1 MKKRT
6 LLLVVPTLLTTLVG
20 TSCGGNNTSSS
31 STQVSSSNSSS
42 ASKPST
48 DSSTSSTTNS
58 NIKKEY
64 TYSEIE
70 SMSGSLDANLKLPI
84 AGGAMNAGL
93 NLNVPMSL
101 NYQVANEE
109 IDPNKVLQYVKFHFS
124 IDVGSRADLVLGV
137 SGSNSTTTTSTFYGL
152 ANSLVSIVGALTGS
166 GDGSL
171 VNFFDG
177 TPFAYGDFY
186 AEDEAPKIKSIDF
199 DYNADG
205 KLYISVM
212 GSSNAPVLSE
222 ESGQYEFD
230 QVHSLGT
237 TMIDIN
243 EIIAQVMMMLN
254 NFKDLGEVNFKTVLA
269 FLANINVA
277 LPEIEIDFGKLIK
290 VISSLCITM
299 GQGEVGIKLNDEGI
313 NNLNTL
319 LASLIP
325 EDYASFVTLP
335 KITDVIGSSS
345 FGTPNHYVLVDVRTQ
360 YEVNGFTYSDSLLK
374 FEFKDTIPASNVF
387 PSTTYEQDY
396 VDTLNALKVV
406 ENVVNA
412 SENISYKA
420 ESAVEQNKVITETET
435 ALENASTS
443 TKEKVGNVLNVL
455 GVDESGDNKVFTS
468 YVEGMGLLSTF
479 ESAIASYDADVSKW
493 TDENWDEIADQIE
506 EIMNFD
512 DSNIIKNSYLTVKL
526 TSVIDAYTEHVA
538 IKEAE
543 TQAQFLVTSEAISQ
557 ILDKYVDEVIDG
569 DMSKVAIDFVK
580 ELTSAIYIG
589 TDEVK
594 PLTYFDERTIDSMLG
609 FVFTEKDYAAYGASI
624 KYVYDSIVAA
634 QEKVKSASEVSDL
647 TEKDFVNPLQ
657 NVIMPLYLDGTYIGK
672 YFDETN
678 SFNNVLKARQKSL
691 YTLISD
697 FNYVTEEAI
706 TYLAGLKL
714 GESKNWVVE
723 TLNTYNVKPADVA
736 SSSDLTALN
745 ASLEKLTTLES
756 KLSYILTSTDSVI
769 SENTQVA
776 KAAISSYKNALTE
789 RIAALQ
795 A

>member
-6 LLLVVPTLLTTLVG
+6 LLLVVPTLLTAFVG

-31 STQVSSSNSSS
+31 SAPVSSSNSSS

-137 SGSNSTTTTSTFYGL
+137 SGSNSTTTSTFYGL

-290 VISSLCITM
+290 VISSLCVTM

-396 VDTLNALKVV
+396 VDTINALKVV

-697 FNYVTEEAI
+697 FNYDTKEAI

-723 TLNTYNVKPADVA
+723 TLNTYDVKPADVA

>member
-6 LLLVVPTLLTTLVG
+6 LLLVVPTLLTALVG

-84 AGGAMNAGL
+84 AGGAMNACL

-137 SGSNSTTTTSTFYGL
+137 SGSNSTTTSTFYGL

-290 VISSLCITM
+290 VISSLCVTM

-569 DMSKVAIDFVK
+569 DMSKVAINFVK

-624 KYVYDSIVAA
+624 KYVYDSIVVA

>member
-6 LLLVVPTLLTTLVG
+6 LLLVVPTLLTAFVG

-101 NYQVANEE
+101 NYQIANEE

-506 EIMNFD
+506 KIMNFD

-543 TQAQFLVTSEAISQ
+543 TQAQFLVTSETISQ

-723 TLNTYNVKPADVA
+723 TLNTYDVKPADVA

>member
-137 SGSNSTTTTSTFYGL
+137 SSSNSTTTTSTFYGL

-313 NNLNTL
+313 KNLNTL

-672 YFDETN
+672 CFDETN

-723 TLNTYNVKPADVA
+723 TLNTYDVKPADVA
-736 SSSDLTALN
+736 SSSDLIALN

>member
-6 LLLVVPTLLTTLVG
+6 LLLVVPTLLTALVG

-84 AGGAMNAGL
+84 AGGAMNVGL
-93 NLNVPMSL
+93 NLNVPMAL

-493 TDENWDEIADQIE
+493 TDENWDEIANQIE

-723 TLNTYNVKPADVA
+723 TLNTYDVKPADVA
-736 SSSDLTALN
+736 SSSDLIALN

>member
-6 LLLVVPTLLTTLVG
+6 LLLVVPTLLTALVG

-31 STQVSSSNSSS
+31 STPVSSSNSSS

-84 AGGAMNAGL
+84 SGGAMNVGL

-124 IDVGSRADLVLGV
+124 IDVGSRSDLVLGV
-137 SGSNSTTTTSTFYGL
+137 SGSNSTTTSTFYGL

-205 KLYISVM
+205 KLYISAM

-387 PSTTYEQDY
+387 PSTTYERDY

-468 YVEGMGLLSTF
+468 YVEGMDLLSTF

-569 DMSKVAIDFVK
+569 DMSKVAVDFVK

-691 YTLISD
+691 YALISD
-697 FNYVTEEAI
+697 FNFDTKEAI

-723 TLNTYNVKPADVA
+723 TLNTYDVKPADVA
-736 SSSDLTALN
+736 SSSDLIALN

>member
-6 LLLVVPTLLTTLVG
+6 LLLVVPTLLTALVG

-31 STQVSSSNSSS
+31 SAPVSSSNSSS

-290 VISSLCITM
+290 VISSLCVTM

-396 VDTLNALKVV
+396 VDTLNVLKVV

-624 KYVYDSIVAA
+624 KYVYDSIVVA

-736 SSSDLTALN
+736 SSSDLIALN

>member
-6 LLLVVPTLLTTLVG
+6 LLLVVPTLLTALVG

-290 VISSLCITM
+290 VISSLCVTM

-691 YTLISD
+691 YALISD
-697 FNYVTEEAI
+697 FNYDTKEAI

-723 TLNTYNVKPADVA
+723 TLNTYDVKPADVA
-736 SSSDLTALN
+736 SSSDLIALN

>member
-6 LLLVVPTLLTTLVG
+6 LLLVVPTLLTALVG

-84 AGGAMNAGL
+84 AGGAMNACL

-290 VISSLCITM
+290 VISSLCVTM

-345 FGTPNHYVLVDVRTQ
+345 FGTPNHYVLVDIRTQ

-543 TQAQFLVTSEAISQ
+543 TQAQFLFTSEAISQ

-569 DMSKVAIDFVK
+569 DMSKVAINFVK

-691 YTLISD
+691 YALISD
-697 FNYVTEEAI
+697 FNYDTKEAI

-723 TLNTYNVKPADVA
+723 TLNTYDVKPADVA
-736 SSSDLTALN
+736 SSSDLIALN

>member
-6 LLLVVPTLLTTLVG
+6 LLLVVPTLLTALVG

-31 STQVSSSNSSS
+31 SAPVSSSNSSS

-84 AGGAMNAGL
+84 SGGAMNVGL

-137 SGSNSTTTTSTFYGL
+137 SGSNSTTTSTFYGL

-406 ENVVNA
+406 ENVVDA

-493 TDENWDEIADQIE
+493 TDENLDEIADQIE
-506 EIMNFD
+506 KIMNFD

-569 DMSKVAIDFVK
+569 DMSKVAINFVK

-723 TLNTYNVKPADVA
+723 TLNTYDVKPADVA
-736 SSSDLTALN
+736 SSSDLIALN

>member
-6 LLLVVPTLLTTLVG
+6 LLLVVPTLLTALVG

-31 STQVSSSNSSS
+31 SAPVSSSNSSS

-137 SGSNSTTTTSTFYGL
+137 SGSNSTTTSTFYGL

-290 VISSLCITM
+290 VISSLCVTM

-468 YVEGMGLLSTF
+468 YVEGMDLLSTF

-569 DMSKVAIDFVK
+569 DMSKVAINFVK

-691 YTLISD
+691 YALISD
-697 FNYVTEEAI
+697 FNYDTKEAI

-723 TLNTYNVKPADVA
+723 TLNTYDVKPADVA
-736 SSSDLTALN
+736 SSSDLIALN

>member
-31 STQVSSSNSSS
+31 STQVSSNNSSS
-42 ASKPST
+42 ASKPSI

-137 SGSNSTTTTSTFYGL
+137 SGSNSTTTSTFYGL

-290 VISSLCITM
+290 VISSLCVTM

-723 TLNTYNVKPADVA
+723 TLNTYDVKPADVA
-736 SSSDLTALN
+736 SSSDLIALN

>member
-6 LLLVVPTLLTTLVG
+6 LLLVVPTLLTALVG

-137 SGSNSTTTTSTFYGL
+137 SGSNSTTTSTFYGL

-290 VISSLCITM
+290 VISSLCVTM

-396 VDTLNALKVV
+396 VDTINALKVV

-697 FNYVTEEAI
+697 FNYDTKEAI

-723 TLNTYNVKPADVA
+723 TLNTYDVKPADVA
-736 SSSDLTALN
+736 SSSDLIALN

>member
-6 LLLVVPTLLTTLVG
+6 LLLVVPTLLTALVG

-137 SGSNSTTTTSTFYGL
+137 SGSNSTTTSTFYGL
-152 ANSLVSIVGALTGS
+152 ANSLVSIVGALTES

-290 VISSLCITM
+290 VISSLCVTM

-691 YTLISD
+691 YALISD
-697 FNYVTEEAI
+697 FNYDTKEAI

-723 TLNTYNVKPADVA
+723 TLNTYDVKPADVA
-736 SSSDLTALN
+736 SSSDLIALN

>member
-6 LLLVVPTLLTTLVG
+6 LLLVVPTLLTALVG

-31 STQVSSSNSSS
+31 SAPVSSSNSSS

-290 VISSLCITM
+290 VISSLCVTM

-624 KYVYDSIVAA
+624 KYVYDSIVVA

-736 SSSDLTALN
+736 SSSDLIALN

>member
-137 SGSNSTTTTSTFYGL
+137 SGSNSTTTSTFYGL

-277 LPEIEIDFGKLIK
+277 LPEIEIDFGKIIK
-290 VISSLCITM
+290 VISGLCITM

-468 YVEGMGLLSTF
+468 YVEGMDLLSTF

-506 EIMNFD
+506 KIMNFD

-569 DMSKVAIDFVK
+569 DMSKVAINFVK

-697 FNYVTEEAI
+697 FNYDTKEAI

-723 TLNTYNVKPADVA
+723 TLNTYDVKPADVA
-736 SSSDLTALN
+736 SSSDLIALN

>member
-6 LLLVVPTLLTTLVG
+6 LLLVVPTLLTALVG

-84 AGGAMNAGL
+84 AGGAMNACL

-137 SGSNSTTTTSTFYGL
+137 SGSNSTTTSTFYGL

-290 VISSLCITM
+290 VISSLCVTM

-319 LASLIP
+319 LASLIS

-569 DMSKVAIDFVK
+569 DMSKVAINFVK

-624 KYVYDSIVAA
+624 KYVYDSIVVA

>member
-6 LLLVVPTLLTTLVG
+6 LLLVVPTLLTALVG

-31 STQVSSSNSSS
+31 SAPVSSSNSSS
-42 ASKPST
+42 ASKSST

-137 SGSNSTTTTSTFYGL
+137 SGSNSTTTSTFYGL

-212 GSSNAPVLSE
+212 GSSNAPVLNE

-290 VISSLCITM
+290 VISSLCVTM

-387 PSTTYEQDY
+387 QSTTYEQDY

-543 TQAQFLVTSEAISQ
+543 TQAQFLVTSETISQ

-723 TLNTYNVKPADVA
+723 TLNTYDVKPADVA
-736 SSSDLTALN
+736 SSSDLIALN

>member
-6 LLLVVPTLLTTLVG
+6 LLLVVPTLLTALVG

-137 SGSNSTTTTSTFYGL
+137 SGSNSTTTSTFYGL
-152 ANSLVSIVGALTGS
+152 ANSLVSIVGVLTGS

-290 VISSLCITM
+290 VISSLCVTM

-396 VDTLNALKVV
+396 VDTINALKVV

-697 FNYVTEEAI
+697 FNYDTKEAI

-723 TLNTYNVKPADVA
+723 TLNTYDVKPADVA
-736 SSSDLTALN
+736 SSSDLIALN

>member
-6 LLLVVPTLLTTLVG
+6 LLLVVPTLLTAFVG

-31 STQVSSSNSSS
+31 SAPVSSSNSSS

-137 SGSNSTTTTSTFYGL
+137 SGSNSTTTSTFYGL

-290 VISSLCITM
+290 VISGLCITM

-360 YEVNGFTYSDSLLK
+360 NEVNGFTYSDSLLK

-506 EIMNFD
+506 KIMNFD

-543 TQAQFLVTSEAISQ
+543 TQAQFLVTSKAISQ

-569 DMSKVAIDFVK
+569 NMSKVAINFVK
-580 ELTSAIYIG
+580 ELTSSIYIG

-691 YTLISD
+691 YALISD
-697 FNYVTEEAI
+697 FNYDTKEAI

-723 TLNTYNVKPADVA
+723 TLNTYDVKPADVA
-736 SSSDLTALN
+736 SSSDLIALN

>member
-290 VISSLCITM
+290 VISSLCVTM

-335 KITDVIGSSS
+335 KISDVIGSSS

-506 EIMNFD
+506 KIMNFD

-657 NVIMPLYLDGTYIGK
+657 NVITPLYLDGTYIGK

-691 YTLISD
+691 YALISD
-697 FNYVTEEAI
+697 FNYDTKEAI

-723 TLNTYNVKPADVA
+723 TLNTYDVKPADVA

>member
-20 TSCGGNNTSSS
+20 TSCGENNTSSS

-152 ANSLVSIVGALTGS
+152 ATSLVSIVGALTGS

-277 LPEIEIDFGKLIK
+277 LPEIEIDFGKIIK
-290 VISSLCITM
+290 VISGLCITM

-345 FGTPNHYVLVDVRTQ
+345 FGTPNHYVLVEVRTQ

-569 DMSKVAIDFVK
+569 DMSKVAINFVK

-697 FNYVTEEAI
+697 FNYDTKEAI

-723 TLNTYNVKPADVA
+723 TLNTYDVKPADVA
-736 SSSDLTALN
+736 SSSDLIALN

>member
-6 LLLVVPTLLTTLVG
+6 LLLVVPTLLTALVG

-31 STQVSSSNSSS
+31 STPVSSSNSSS

-84 AGGAMNAGL
+84 AGGAMNVGL
-93 NLNVPMSL
+93 NLNVPMAL

-589 TDEVK
+589 TNEVK

-723 TLNTYNVKPADVA
+723 TLNTYDVKPADVA

-756 KLSYILTSTDSVI
+756 KLSYILKSTDSVI

>member
-1 MKKRT
+1 
-6 LLLVVPTLLTTLVG
+6 
-20 TSCGGNNTSSS
+20 
-31 STQVSSSNSSS
+31 
-42 ASKPST
+42 
-48 DSSTSSTTNS
+48 
-58 NIKKEY
+58 
-64 TYSEIE
+64 
-70 SMSGSLDANLKLPI
+70 
-84 AGGAMNAGL
+84 
-93 NLNVPMSL
+93 
-101 NYQVANEE
+101 
-109 IDPNKVLQYVKFHFS
+109 
-124 IDVGSRADLVLGV
+124 
-137 SGSNSTTTTSTFYGL
+137 
-152 ANSLVSIVGALTGS
+152 
-166 GDGSL
+166 
-171 VNFFDG
+171 
-177 TPFAYGDFY
+177 
-186 AEDEAPKIKSIDF
+186 
-199 DYNADG
+199 
-205 KLYISVM
+205 
-212 GSSNAPVLSE
+212 
-222 ESGQYEFD
+222 
-230 QVHSLGT
+230 
-237 TMIDIN
+237 
-243 EIIAQVMMMLN
+243 MMMLN

-290 VISSLCITM
+290 VISSLCVTM

-360 YEVNGFTYSDSLLK
+360 NEVNGFTYSDSLLK

-412 SENISYKA
+412 SENISYKV

-506 EIMNFD
+506 KIMNFD

-697 FNYVTEEAI
+697 FNYDTKEAI

-723 TLNTYNVKPADVA
+723 TLNTYDVKPADVA

>member
-6 LLLVVPTLLTTLVG
+6 LLLVVPTLLTAIVG

-31 STQVSSSNSSS
+31 SAPVSSSNSSS

-137 SGSNSTTTTSTFYGL
+137 SGSNSTTTSTFYGL

-290 VISSLCITM
+290 VISSLCVTM

-691 YTLISD
+691 YALISD
-697 FNYVTEEAI
+697 FNYDTKEAI

-723 TLNTYNVKPADVA
+723 TLNTYDVKPADVA
-736 SSSDLTALN
+736 SSSDLIALN

>member
-84 AGGAMNAGL
+84 SGGAMNVGL

-137 SGSNSTTTTSTFYGL
+137 SGSNSTTTSTFYGL

-166 GDGSL
+166 GDGNL

-569 DMSKVAIDFVK
+569 DMSKVAINFVK

-647 TEKDFVNPLQ
+647 SEKDFVNPLQ

-691 YTLISD
+691 YALISD
-697 FNYVTEEAI
+697 FNFDTKEAI

-723 TLNTYNVKPADVA
+723 TLNTYDVKPADVA
-736 SSSDLTALN
+736 SSSDLIALN
-745 ASLEKLTTLES
+745 ASLKKLTTLES

-769 SENTQVA
+769 SENTQEA

>member
-360 YEVNGFTYSDSLLK
+360 NEVNGFTYSDSLLK

-506 EIMNFD
+506 KIMNFD

-569 DMSKVAIDFVK
+569 DMSKVAINFVK

-609 FVFTEKDYAAYGASI
+609 FVFTEKDYAAYSASI

-691 YTLISD
+691 YALISD
-697 FNYVTEEAI
+697 FNFDTKEAI

-723 TLNTYNVKPADVA
+723 TLNTYDVKPADVA
-736 SSSDLTALN
+736 SSSDLIALN

-769 SENTQVA
+769 SENTQEA

>member
-6 LLLVVPTLLTTLVG
+6 LLLVVPTLLTAFVG

-290 VISSLCITM
+290 VISSLCVTM

-723 TLNTYNVKPADVA
+723 TLNTYDVKPADVA

>member
-31 STQVSSSNSSS
+31 STQVSSNNSSS
-42 ASKPST
+42 ASKPSI

-290 VISSLCITM
+290 VISSLCVTM

-594 PLTYFDERTIDSMLG
+594 PLTYFDERTINSMLG

-691 YTLISD
+691 YALISD
-697 FNYVTEEAI
+697 FNYDTKEAI

-723 TLNTYNVKPADVA
+723 TLNTYDVKPADVA
-736 SSSDLTALN
+736 SSSDLIALN

>member
-177 TPFAYGDFY
+177 TPFDYGDFY

-360 YEVNGFTYSDSLLK
+360 NEVNGFTYSDSLLK

-506 EIMNFD
+506 KIMNFD

-569 DMSKVAIDFVK
+569 DMSKVAINFVK

-634 QEKVKSASEVSDL
+634 QEKVKSASEVSNL

-691 YTLISD
+691 YALISD
-697 FNYVTEEAI
+697 FNYDTKEAI

-723 TLNTYNVKPADVA
+723 TLNTYDVKPADVA
-736 SSSDLTALN
+736 SSSDLIALN

-769 SENTQVA
+769 SENTQEA

>member
-6 LLLVVPTLLTTLVG
+6 LLLVVPTLLTAFVG

-31 STQVSSSNSSS
+31 STPVSSSNSSS

-360 YEVNGFTYSDSLLK
+360 NEVNGFTYSDSLLK

-569 DMSKVAIDFVK
+569 DMSKVAINFVK

-691 YTLISD
+691 YALISD
-697 FNYVTEEAI
+697 FNYDTKEAI

-723 TLNTYNVKPADVA
+723 TLNTYDVKPADVA
-736 SSSDLTALN
+736 SSSDLIALN

>member
-1 MKKRT
+1 
-6 LLLVVPTLLTTLVG
+6 
-20 TSCGGNNTSSS
+20 
-31 STQVSSSNSSS
+31 
-42 ASKPST
+42 
-48 DSSTSSTTNS
+48 
-58 NIKKEY
+58 
-64 TYSEIE
+64 
-70 SMSGSLDANLKLPI
+70 
-84 AGGAMNAGL
+84 MNAGL

-137 SGSNSTTTTSTFYGL
+137 SGSNSTTTSTFYGL

-290 VISSLCITM
+290 VISSLCVTM

-396 VDTLNALKVV
+396 VDTFNALKVV
-406 ENVVNA
+406 ENVVDA

-506 EIMNFD
+506 KIMNFD

-569 DMSKVAIDFVK
+569 DMSKVAINFVK

-691 YTLISD
+691 YALISD
-697 FNYVTEEAI
+697 FNFDTKEAI

-723 TLNTYNVKPADVA
+723 TLNTYDVKPADVA
-736 SSSDLTALN
+736 SSSDLIALN

-769 SENTQVA
+769 SENTQEA

>member
-723 TLNTYNVKPADVA
+723 TLNTYDVKPADVA

>member
-6 LLLVVPTLLTTLVG
+6 LLLVVPTLLTALVG

-290 VISSLCITM
+290 VISSLCVTM
-299 GQGEVGIKLNDEGI
+299 GQGEVGIKLNNEGI

-543 TQAQFLVTSEAISQ
+543 TQAQFLVTSETISQ

-723 TLNTYNVKPADVA
+723 TLNTYDVKPADVA
-736 SSSDLTALN
+736 SSSDLIALN

>member
-6 LLLVVPTLLTTLVG
+6 LLLVVPTLLTALVG

-31 STQVSSSNSSS
+31 SAPVSSSNSSS

-84 AGGAMNAGL
+84 AGGAMNVGL
-93 NLNVPMSL
+93 NLNVPMAL

-137 SGSNSTTTTSTFYGL
+137 SGSNSTTTSTFYGL

-166 GDGSL
+166 GDDSL

-254 NFKDLGEVNFKTVLA
+254 NFKDLGEINFKTVLA

-691 YTLISD
+691 YALISD
-697 FNYVTEEAI
+697 FNYDTKEAI

-723 TLNTYNVKPADVA
+723 TLNTYDVKPADVA
-736 SSSDLTALN
+736 SSSDLIALN

-769 SENTQVA
+769 SENTQEA

>member
-1 MKKRT
+1 
-6 LLLVVPTLLTTLVG
+6 
-20 TSCGGNNTSSS
+20 
-31 STQVSSSNSSS
+31 
-42 ASKPST
+42 
-48 DSSTSSTTNS
+48 
-58 NIKKEY
+58 
-64 TYSEIE
+64 
-70 SMSGSLDANLKLPI
+70 
-84 AGGAMNAGL
+84 
-93 NLNVPMSL
+93 
-101 NYQVANEE
+101 
-109 IDPNKVLQYVKFHFS
+109 
-124 IDVGSRADLVLGV
+124 
-137 SGSNSTTTTSTFYGL
+137 
-152 ANSLVSIVGALTGS
+152 
-166 GDGSL
+166 
-171 VNFFDG
+171 
-177 TPFAYGDFY
+177 
-186 AEDEAPKIKSIDF
+186 
-199 DYNADG
+199 
-205 KLYISVM
+205 M

-374 FEFKDTIPASNVF
+374 FEFKDTIPAFNVF
-387 PSTTYEQDY
+387 PSTTCEQDY

-506 EIMNFD
+506 KIMNFD

-543 TQAQFLVTSEAISQ
+543 TQAQFLVTSETISQ

-569 DMSKVAIDFVK
+569 DMSKVAINFVK

-691 YTLISD
+691 YALISD
-697 FNYVTEEAI
+697 FNYDTKEAI

-723 TLNTYNVKPADVA
+723 TLNTYDVKPADVA

>member
-6 LLLVVPTLLTTLVG
+6 LLLVVPTLLTAFVG

-31 STQVSSSNSSS
+31 SAPVSSSNSSS

-137 SGSNSTTTTSTFYGL
+137 SGSNSTTTSTFYGL

-290 VISSLCITM
+290 VISSLCVTM

-697 FNYVTEEAI
+697 FNYDTKEAI

-723 TLNTYNVKPADVA
+723 TLNTYDVKPADVA
-736 SSSDLTALN
+736 SSSDLIALN

>member
-84 AGGAMNAGL
+84 SGGAMNVGL

-137 SGSNSTTTTSTFYGL
+137 SGSNSTTTSTFYGL

-166 GDGSL
+166 GDSSL

-290 VISSLCITM
+290 VISSLCVTM

-723 TLNTYNVKPADVA
+723 TLNTYDVKPADVA

>member
-6 LLLVVPTLLTTLVG
+6 LLLVVPTLLTALVG

-31 STQVSSSNSSS
+31 SAPVSSSNSSS

-137 SGSNSTTTTSTFYGL
+137 SGSNSTTTSTFYGL

-212 GSSNAPVLSE
+212 GSSNAPVLNE

-290 VISSLCITM
+290 VISSLCVTM

-543 TQAQFLVTSEAISQ
+543 TQAQFLVTSETISQ

-723 TLNTYNVKPADVA
+723 TLNTYDVKPADVA
-736 SSSDLTALN
+736 SSSDLIALN

>member
-277 LPEIEIDFGKLIK
+277 LPEIEIDFGKIIK
-290 VISSLCITM
+290 VISGLCITM
-299 GQGEVGIKLNDEGI
+299 GQGEVGIKLNNEGI

-543 TQAQFLVTSEAISQ
+543 TQAQFLVTSETISQ

-723 TLNTYNVKPADVA
+723 TLNTYDVKPADVA
-736 SSSDLTALN
+736 SSSDLIALN